1 MSKGKHYSLELKPTP
16 YPLRHLPSS
25 TYCAECSLFHYI
37 EDTGNDGSILLLL
50 PNLDVYSLVETL
62 WCVPLPL
69 GSNVGFFFF
78 FPPQLQGHFQQLK
91 YLKEWAVERGDG
103 DGCDRIMRKFSGM
116 RLGRAKKLFQL
127 GELRKKSCNNSSQ
140 PWIVRIGLAVCSLL

>member
-1 MSKGKHYSLELKPTP
+1 M
-16 YPLRHLPSS
+16 
-25 TYCAECSLFHYI
+25 
-37 EDTGNDGSILLLL
+37 
-50 PNLDVYSLVETL
+50 
-62 WCVPLPL
+62 
-69 GSNVGFFFF
+69 
-78 FPPQLQGHFQQLK
+78 
-91 YLKEWAVERGDG
+91 ERGDG

>member
-1 MSKGKHYSLELKPTP
+1 MYGLSGNLLSVISKLQMMSKGKHYSLELKPTP

-78 FPPQLQGHFQQLK
+78 PPLAARSFLAIEVLEG
-91 YLKEWAVERGDG
+91 VG
-103 DGCDRIMRKFSGM
+103 SGE
-116 RLGRAKKLFQL
+116 G
-127 GELRKKSCNNSSQ
+127 
-140 PWIVRIGLAVCSLL
+140 